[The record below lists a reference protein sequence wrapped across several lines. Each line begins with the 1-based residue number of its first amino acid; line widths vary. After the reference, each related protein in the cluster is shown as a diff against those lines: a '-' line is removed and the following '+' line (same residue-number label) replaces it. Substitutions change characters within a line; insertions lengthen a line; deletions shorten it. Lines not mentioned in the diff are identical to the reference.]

1 MDKKSLTKEIIE
13 WILCFIIAVTIA
25 LLVRYYIGTPTVVR
39 NVSMNPTLVEGQRL
53 WLNRFSI
60 TTGRKLQRGDIVTF
74 EAPSTTE
81 IKRYDLDLSNPVAK
95 YERKVEGVF
104 NKFTY
109 YVLELNKT
117 SFIKRV
123 IGLPG
128 EHVQIEE
135 GSVYIDG
142 EKLEESYLPEGLVT
156 DMGNGLMNDF
166 TVPDGTYFL
175 LGDNRP
181 DSTDSRV
188 FGCIPYEKIES
199 VVAFRFWPFNLFG
212 EVK

>member
-25 LLVRYYIGTPTVVR
+25 ILVRYYIGTPTVVR

-60 TTGRKLQRGDIVTF
+60 TTNKDLKRGDIVTF

-81 IKRYDLDLSNPVAK
+81 IKRYELDLSNPVAK
-95 YERKVEGVF
+95 YERKIEGVF

>member
-25 LLVRYYIGTPTVVR
+25 LLVRYYIGTPTVVK
-39 NVSMNPTLVEGQRL
+39 NVSMNPTLVENQRL
-53 WLNRFSI
+53 WLNRFSK
-60 TTGRKLQRGDIVTF
+60 TTNKKLERGDIVTF
-74 EAPSTTE
+74 EAPSSTD
-81 IKRYDLDLSNPVAK
+81 IKQYDLDLSNPVAK
-95 YERKVEGVF
+95 YDRKIEGVF

-109 YVLELNKT
+109 YVLEINKT

-156 DMGNGLMNDF
+156 DMGNGLFNDF
-166 TVPDGTYFL
+166 TVPKGAYFL

-181 DSTDSRV
+181 ESTDSRY

>member
-53 WLNRFSI
+53 WLNRFSK
-60 TTGRKLQRGDIVTF
+60 TTGKKLERGDIVTF

-109 YVLELNKT
+109 YVLEINKI

-128 EHVQIEE
+128 EHVRIEE
-135 GSVYIDG
+135 GAVYIDG

-156 DMGNGLMNDF
+156 DMRNGLVNDF

>member
-1 MDKKSLTKEIIE
+1 M
-13 WILCFIIAVTIA
+13 
-25 LLVRYYIGTPTVVR
+25 RYYIGTPTVVR